1 MLKMIH
7 RKIALVLIVFSF
19 LYLLMSYQLPEY
31 PYAII
36 DADFV
41 PKILGFLLLFLSVL
55 LFLSKQKETEEERKK
70 RNIPKADIVTLLVVC
85 AFMLVYIFLFEMI
98 GFFIMTALFIF
109 ICSWYLGYKRHVV
122 NGIVSLSFSLFIYL
136 LFNYML
142 QINLPAGILPF

>member
-7 RKIALVLIVFSF
+7 RKIALVLIAFSL
-19 LYLLMSYQLPEY
+19 LYLLLSYQLPKY

-55 LFLSKQKETEEERKK
+55 LFLSKKKETEEEKKK
-70 RNIPKADIVTLLVVC
+70 RTIPKADIVTLLVVC
-85 AFMLVYIFLFEMI
+85 VFMLVYIFLFELI
-98 GFFIMTALFIF
+98 GFFIMTALFVF
-109 ICSWYLGYKRHVV
+109 VCSWYLGYKRHVV
-122 NGIVSLSFSLFIYL
+122 NAIVSLSFSLCIYL

-142 QINLPAGILPF
+142 QINLPAGVLPF